1 MPWLDMFTVSEL
13 SNLPDMSSN
22 CTSPRRRSVRLGAS
36 EIDVTGMDNER
47 RRLRGIITRW
57 AKKHDYWF
65 DTGFQELSDH
75 RKEAPQLTDVLLLS
89 SEGPLCTDAGLGFGD
104 GECENGFWKLLEK
117 EGYTYELETHYLF
130 KIFPES
136 EDRQREYL
144 ALERWRWIQRLAQKR
159 LYEIHTEVFDHFAK
173 RPDDLRNLAWRQYEE
188 FLDAVFKNQGY
199 VTELGPGSNDGGV
212 DLRLYQSVAVPEMVT
227 LVQARRYTKK
237 PIQLEAV
244 AALYGHA
251 VQQKAEKG
259 ILATTS
265 YFQPKAEAF
274 AKSIE
279 RSVDLPSLELVDAA
293 KTGGWC
299 AEIAQHLEQYF
310 QTGTNPPRYVA
321 ERPLTEFVGKVVVA
335 TGGYNMVINYFAVI
349 EADFKH
355 EVILRPIGS
364 RITSGDKYQ
373 GSEVPADDLPATW
386 ILEKGFTAFKVVS
399 TKTDRV
405 SFEGDRKH
413 FSLWDGS
420 AKHFDYID

>member
-1 MPWLDMFTVSEL
+1 MPSHSTA
-13 SNLPDMSSN
+13 N
-22 CTSPRRRSVRLGAS
+22 RQRSVRLGAS
-36 EIDVTGMDNER
+36 KINVAGLDDER
-47 RRLRGIITRW
+47 RRLRGLITRW

-75 RKEAPQLTDVLLLS
+75 RKEAPQMTDVLLLW
-89 SEGPLCTDAGLGFGD
+89 SEGPLCTDAGLGFGN
-104 GECENGFWKLLEK
+104 GECERGFQKLLEK
-117 EGYTYELETHYLF
+117 EGYTYELDTHYLF
-130 KIFPES
+130 RIFPES
-136 EDRQREYL
+136 EERQREYL

-173 RPDDLRNLAWRQYEE
+173 RPDELRNLAWRQYEE

-212 DLRLYQSVAVPEMVT
+212 DIRLYQSAAIPEMVT

-251 VQQKAEKG
+251 VQQKAAKG

-274 AKSIE
+274 AKSVE
-279 RSVDLPSLELVDAA
+279 RRMDLPSLQLVDAA
-293 KTGGWC
+293 KTAGWC
-299 AEIAQHLEQYF
+299 AEIAKQLEQYF
-310 QTGTNPPRYVA
+310 QTGANPPRHIA
-321 ERPLTEFVGKVVVA
+321 EQSPTDLIGKVVVA
-335 TGGYNMVINYFAVI
+335 TSHHNMIINYFAVI
-349 EADFKH
+349 ETDFKH

-364 RITSGDKYQ
+364 RITSGHEHQ
-373 GSEVPADDLPATW
+373 GSEVPADDRSSTW
-386 ILEKGFTAFKVVS
+386 MREKRFTAFKTAS
-399 TKTDRV
+399 TKHGGT
-405 SFEGDRKH
+405 SFEGDRKR

-420 AKHFDYID
+420 PQSFDYID